1 MLPRPRGADTMRPMD
16 ASDEAATGPDPAP
29 TGDEAFVPFD
39 PSTIRDP
46 LPQPLF
52 SVRRAVIAAL
62 LLVAVGCLVVAVQ
75 SGGGTDP
82 ADPVDAQA
90 AIVAFTPTPGSR
102 VIRQSTVGVMLE
114 QGYDGRLTINGTAI
128 PEEEME
134 GAIVP
139 GSEAYEALSDEDRQ
153 KGPRPNNKE
162 QVLYRPGPG
171 KAVADLGTGEV
182 QIVVRYWRVSE
193 GEQTARTFPYSI
205 YVV

>member
-1 MLPRPRGADTMRPMD
+1 MD
-16 ASDEAATGPDPAP
+16 ERAPDE
-29 TGDEAFVPFD
+29 GDEAGAGTESAVAPFD

-52 SVRRAVIAAL
+52 SLRRAVIFAL
-62 LLVAVGCLVVAVQ
+62 LLVVVGCLVVAVQ

-82 ADPVDAQA
+82 ADPSDAQT
-90 AIVAFTPTPGSR
+90 AIVSFTPAPGSR
-102 VIRQSTVGVMLE
+102 VIRQSTVGVVLE
-114 QGYDGRLTINGTAI
+114 QGYDGRLTLNGTSI
-128 PEEEME
+128 PEAEME

-139 GSEAYEALSDEDRQ
+139 GTEAYEELSPSERE

-182 QIVVRYWRVSE
+182 QVSVRYWRVSE
-193 GEQTARTFPYSI
+193 GEATARTFPYSI